1 MKPGLRH
8 FFDSMDQYF
17 ADPSG
22 LERLHATHPGWDAA
36 PTRVELYGRFV
47 LAHVREVVEKLYP
60 LVRACVGPERWE
72 QLVKGY
78 IATRPARHFEMN
90 QAGESFPAYVADV
103 TGAQGLPEFL
113 PALARFEWAD
123 WAVYASLERL
133 PERVERLTVNPTLT
147 VLQHPYQLCAYVRG
161 KGAAQAPAAGDE
173 LALLWR
179 NPRQLNTW
187 FMAARDRTL
196 LVLKMAVEG
205 LSASDVAS
213 ATGVAEADILRAV
226 EECAVDGLILTP

>member
-1 MKPGLRH
+1 M
-8 FFDSMDQYF
+8 Q
-17 ADPSG
+17 
-22 LERLHATHPGWDAA
+22 
-36 PTRVELYGRFV
+36 
-47 LAHVREVVEKLYP
+47 
-60 LVRACVGPERWE
+60 
-72 QLVKGY
+72 GY
-78 IATRPARHFEMN
+78 LATRPARHFELN
-90 QAGESFPAYVADV
+90 QAGEAFPAFVADV
-103 TGAQGLPEFL
+103 TVAQGLPEFL

-123 WAVYASLERL
+123 WAVYASPERL

-161 KGAAQAPAAGDE
+161 KGAAPAPAPGDE

-179 NPRQLNTW
+179 HPRLLNTW

-205 LSASDVAS
+205 LSASDVAA

-226 EECAVDGLILTP
+226 QECAADGLILTP